1 MILDNLRF
9 GFVGGGNMASAIICG
24 LLRSG
29 VAPHLITVIE
39 RNPQAQQTLLHKAC
53 AINASPIRI
62 MSGVNPS
69 LSECDVLVLAVKPQ
83 QFYEMVQQIKP
94 FIAEPLLI
102 SVAAGIRLI
111 DLQRWFNGC
120 TRIVRSMPNTPS
132 LIGQGM
138 TGLISTADLV
148 QHDREIAT
156 ALAEAIGKCIWVKD
170 DDALDVVTAIS
181 GSGPAYV
188 FYFIEAM
195 QEIAQSFGLTQE
207 QGKYLA
213 TTTFV
218 GAANLAQASQESPD
232 QLRRQVTSPG
242 GTTFAALEVL
252 NQHRVNELFKQA
264 MLAAITRS
272 KEMAQLFIQTTD
284 KVPT

>member
-1 MILDNLRF
+1 MILDNLHF
-9 GFVGGGNMASAIICG
+9 GFIGGGNMASAMICG

-39 RNPQAQQTLLHKAC
+39 RNPQAQQTLLNKTC

-62 MSGVNPS
+62 LSAVHAS
-69 LSECDVLVLAVKPQ
+69 LAECEVLVLAVKPQ

-94 FIAEPLLI
+94 FIAQPLLI

-111 DLQRWFNGC
+111 ELQRWFNGN
-120 TRIVRSMPNTPS
+120 TRIVRSMPNTPA

-138 TGLISTADLV
+138 TGLISTPALKP
-148 QHDREIAT
+148 HDREIAT

-213 TTTFV
+213 TTTFI
-218 GAANLAQASQESPD
+218 GAANLAQASQETPD

-242 GTTFAALEVL
+242 GTTFAALEML

-264 MLAAITRS
+264 MLAAMARS
-272 KEMAQLFIQTTD
+272 KEMGQLFTEAAD
-284 KVPT
+284 KVAT